1 MAQIVPHLLFAV
13 ERYDHG
19 SKSVRIIGGVIIAL
33 EDPIYVGRL
42 LVGGDTVEDK
52 SDLVVPG
59 RAAERLIG
67 ELRKIGDRPGTQ
79 VTREHQDVFTLFDD
93 PTMTERRDKVAFI
106 RLGNYSSFIRKTDRY
121 ERILRDFVAD
131 NSDGRQKN

>member
-52 SDLVVPG
+52 SDWLCPAV
-59 RAAERLIG
+59 
-67 ELRKIGDRPGTQ
+67 RPNVSSANCGKS
-79 VTREHQDVFTLFDD
+79 VTGPEH
-93 PTMTERRDKVAFI
+93 K
-106 RLGNYSSFIRKTDRY
+106 
-121 ERILRDFVAD
+121 
-131 NSDGRQKN
+131 